1 MSIFFQNKKKISLKY
16 NIVFIPGNIG
26 GLIKIVKIIEC
37 PSTIGS
43 QKKKK
48 KLNKVHD
55 KRKIQRVMRHLADW
69 RVAKKVLSVL
79 KPPPFMH
86 SIALATSHL

>member
-1 MSIFFQNKKKISLKY
+1 M
-16 NIVFIPGNIG
+16 
-26 GLIKIVKIIEC
+26 
-37 PSTIGS
+37 GS
-43 QKKKK
+43 QKKK